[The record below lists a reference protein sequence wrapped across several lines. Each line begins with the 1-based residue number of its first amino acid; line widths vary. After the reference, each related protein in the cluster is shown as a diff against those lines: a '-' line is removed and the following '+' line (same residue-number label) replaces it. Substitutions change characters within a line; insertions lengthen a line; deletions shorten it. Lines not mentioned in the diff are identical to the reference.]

1 MFHCSTSLVEQQSL
15 LQDIAAIDSR
25 ALNSVQRLIDDRQ
38 MGALRN
44 AYQTN
49 LKKQAV
55 DIGLNLFVLI
65 SDIYHRENFHSD
77 ILKVLLD
84 PTSPHKEG
92 DKYLRLF
99 LEFVTFKMPGLDID
113 PADYIGAAVLRE
125 QGRIDLLILGGK
137 PRNKAIIIE
146 NKMNGAPDRPQQLPR
161 YLQYVKDKGGDCQ
174 AIVYLRLNRLQHPDT
189 TGWTEA
195 QQTEIKEKLLCVTA
209 YSDLPDDLL
218 NGWLY
223 RCEKASEHI
232 DALLILRQYGT
243 LLRKLG
249 GNVMNK
255 PLMEKFYSLMLSE
268 ENYQAARSLHAMLDD
283 LILYRVE
290 TLIARFQ
297 NDLAPFT
304 AIGNHQNYDAYLYG
318 FLREEIH
325 FGIDLIVQLES
336 DRFQFW
342 DRDDREG
349 VNGHARLLLQEMNC
363 LEEYRVTGGMFTK
376 EFAFPSQQQALIEH
390 IVAFKNQMQ
399 RLPSK
404 REG

>member
-1 MFHCSTSLVEQQSL
+1 MQG
-15 LQDIAAIDSR
+15 IATLNSR
-25 ALNSVQRLIDDRQ
+25 ALNSVQRLIADQ
-38 MGALRN
+38 QLSVLRRSYE
-44 AYQTN
+44 AN
-49 LKKQAV
+49 LKKKVV
-55 DIGLNLFVLI
+55 DVGLNLFLLI
-65 SDIYHRENFHSD
+65 SDLYRRENFHSD

-99 LEFVTFKMPGLDID
+99 LEFVASKVPGADID
-113 PADYIGAAVLRE
+113 PADYASAAVFRE
-125 QGRIDLLILGGK
+125 QGKIDLLIMGGK

-146 NKMNGAPDRPQQLPR
+146 NKINGAPDMPRQLPR
-161 YLQYVKDKGGDCQ
+161 YLQYVKSKGGDCQ

-195 QQTEIKEKLLCVTA
+195 EQTEIKEKLLSVTA
-209 YSDLPDDLL
+209 YSDVPDDLL

-223 RCEKASEHI
+223 RCEKVSEHI

-255 PLMEKFYSLMLSE
+255 PLMEQFYSLMLSE
-268 ENYQAARSLHAMLDD
+268 ENYQAARSVYSMLDD

-290 TLIARFQ
+290 MIIARFQ

-304 AIGNHQNYDAYLYG
+304 AINNYQDCDAYFTG
-318 FLREEIH
+318 FRRGGTH
-325 FGIDLIVQLES
+325 FGIDVIVELES
-336 DRFQFW
+336 YSFQFW

-349 VNGHARLLLQEMNC
+349 VNGHAKLLLQEMKR
-363 LEEYRVTGGMFTK
+363 LEGYSVTGGMFTK
-376 EFAFPSQQQALIEH
+376 EFAFPMQREALIEH
-390 IVAFKNQMQ
+390 IVTFKKQMQ
-399 RLPSK
+399 RLPGK
-404 REG
+404 RAS